1 MIDRITH
8 HSVFFLVV
16 SLLIALPFI
25 IQAPKVKTVDN
36 VDYFTLEN
44 DPDVKFYDSFK
55 AVFGNDEFFI
65 IAFEKDDIFSV
76 ENLTLLKEMTRDLEA
91 IGEIREIKSLAN
103 INDTI
108 GEDDYFIVK
117 PFLETIPETDNGL
130 VALRKSA
137 LSNPLYLKNLI
148 SVDGTTAA
156 IVVSVHDRPDEPSYR
171 KRVIEKCDQV
181 LEKYRDRTGKVYKAG
196 WTTTNFYLSQ
206 YMKKDISVF
215 IPVSYLFIIFA
226 VFLFFRNVRLTLIA
240 ALDIS
245 LCMGSTMGL
254 FHLFDIT
261 LNNVTV
267 IVPPVVMSLALCDT
281 MHIFSHLDPELLKRF
296 PTKEKALSHL
306 LKTIWLPCLLTTV
319 TTAVGFASL
328 MFSDIPPIR
337 DFGKVGSIGMFFEF
351 TFAFT
356 LIPCMLLRF
365 DATRV
370 FTVNHRETNTGK
382 LLEKIVWLVQTR
394 YRFINIS
401 AVVILI
407 ISLWAASTIKVETN
421 LLEYFKQNS
430 PVRIDT
436 DFVEKKLSGIA
447 TVDISLRTQTPGA
460 FKSPESIML
469 IETIQTFINTVKG
482 VDKTISFADFI
493 KDMNQ
498 SFHNESKDYYK
509 VPESRELVAQ
519 YLLMYDSED
528 IDDFVNDSYDNS
540 RIAVR
545 VAPHSTSDQKRIIT
559 DIRQFTDNLDHQ
571 DIDIRV
577 TGRIVQDVNTIDAIV
592 NGQVSSLVS
601 AAGVIAV
608 IMVIVLKSVKLGVV
622 SLIPNL
628 FPIAFSFGIMGIMGI
643 QLNTATALIAALA
656 LGIATDDTVHFLTE
670 FRSYLAQGIN
680 EADALGRVI
689 KEKGSGILAAS
700 AILAIGFGVMVMSSF
715 VPTIYFALLS
725 AIIMVIAP
733 FGDLLILPSVILIMK
748 KVVLNK

>member
-8 HSVFFLVV
+8 HSIFFLVV

-44 DPDVKFYDSFK
+44 DPDVKFYDAFK

-65 IAFEKDDIFSV
+65 IAFKKDDIFTV
-76 ENLTLLKEMTRDLEA
+76 ENLTLLKDMTRDLEA
-91 IGEIREIKSLAN
+91 IEEIREIKSLAN
-103 INDTI
+103 VNDTI
-108 GEDDYFIVK
+108 GEDDYFIVR
-117 PFLETIPETDNGL
+117 PFLETIPDTDDGL

-156 IVVSVHDRPDEPSYR
+156 IVVSVHDRPDEPAYR
-171 KRVIEKCDQV
+171 KRVIAKCDQV
-181 LEKYRDRTGKVYKAG
+181 LEKYRERTGPVYKAG
-196 WTTTNFYLSQ
+196 WTSMNLCLTQ
-206 YMKKDISVF
+206 YMKNDVAVF
-215 IPVSYLFIIFA
+215 IPVTYLFITIA
-226 VFLFFRNVRLTLIA
+226 VFLFFRNIRLTLIA
-240 ALDIS
+240 MINIS
-245 LCMGSTMGL
+245 VCMGSTMGL

-261 LNNVTV
+261 LNNVTT

-281 MHIFSHLDPELLKRF
+281 VHIFSHLDADLLKRF

-306 LKTIWLPCLLTTV
+306 LKTLWIPCLLTTV

-328 MFSDIPPIR
+328 MVNDMAPIR
-337 DFGKVGSIGMFFEF
+337 DFGKIGSIGMFFEF

-356 LIPCMLLRF
+356 LIPCLLLRF
-365 DATRV
+365 DETKI
-370 FTVNHRETNTGK
+370 FTVNHSETNTGK
-382 LLEKIVWLVQTR
+382 FLEKIVCLVQTR
-394 YRFINIS
+394 YRLINIG
-401 AVVILI
+401 AVVIVI

-421 LLEYFKQNS
+421 LLDYFKKKS
-430 PVRIDT
+430 PIRIDT
-436 DFVEKKLSGIA
+436 EFVEKNLSGIA
-447 TVDISLRTQTPGA
+447 TLDISLKSQTPGA
-460 FKSPESIML
+460 FKAPESIKL
-469 IETIQTFINTVKG
+469 IETIQTFINTIQG
-482 VDKTISFADFI
+482 VDKTISFANFI

-498 SFHNESKDYYK
+498 SFHNESREYYK
-509 VPESRELVAQ
+509 VPDSRELVAQ
-519 YLLMYDSED
+519 YLLMYDSDD
-528 IDDFVNDSYDNS
+528 IDDFMNDSYDIS

-545 VAPHSTSDQKRIIT
+545 VAAHSTLDHKRIMS
-559 DIRQFTDNLDHQ
+559 DIRQFIDRIDHHG
-571 DIDIRV
+571 IDIRL
-577 TGRIVQDVNTIDAIV
+577 TGRIVQDVNIIDAIV

-601 AAGVIAV
+601 AAGVIAI

-622 SLIPNL
+622 SLVPNL
-628 FPIAFSFGIMGIMGI
+628 FPIALNFGIMGIAGI
-643 QLNTATALIAALA
+643 HLNTATALIAALA

-670 FRSYLAQGIN
+670 LRNYLAQGID

-715 VPTIYFALLS
+715 VPTVYFGLLS

-733 FGDLLILPSVILIMK
+733 FGDLLILPSVILGLK
-748 KVVLNK
+748 RFSG